1 MEIEDIRYVYATEI
15 MNDLKKLD
23 KNACY
28 HHWLGRD
35 YKGNIW
41 ALVFG
46 YSDVMDDTEELRG
59 KVAYQPANSIMQ
71 CDYDWDWTMPYDD
84 ETGEVDDTELVIG
97 CREDIEWLFE
107 QWERIKKEIELKGE
121 W

>member
-1 MEIEDIRYVYATEI
+1 MDAKDIRYIYVTEI
-15 MNDLKKLD
+15 FNDLQKLD

-46 YSDVMDDTEELRG
+46 WDDEDFILG
-59 KVAYQPANSIMQ
+59 KVAYQPVNSIMQ
-71 CDYDWDWTMPYDD
+71 CDYEWDWTMPYDV
-84 ETGEVDDTELVIG
+84 ETGEVDDTELIITG
-97 CREDIEWLFE
+97 KDDIDWLFD
-107 QWERIKKEIELKGE
+107 QWERIKQEIELKGE